1 MASALLVRGVA
12 LSASFAGARTVRCAA
27 RGVPHPDAA
36 RSQTAPTTSSSSW
49 VSARRNAGPGA
60 SSLAPRA
67 ASTSDASGDA
77 SDVAALVRAKIAENK
92 VTVWSKTYC
101 PFCTRVK
108 GLFEEM
114 GVEAFVV
121 ELDRLHEEAEI
132 QDALAEM
139 TGQRTVPNVFIGGA
153 HVGGCDDTHEA
164 RASGE
169 LERMLK
175 EAGAV

>member
-1 MASALLVRGVA
+1 M
-12 LSASFAGARTVRCAA
+12 
-27 RGVPHPDAA
+27 
-36 RSQTAPTTSSSSW
+36 
-49 VSARRNAGPGA
+49 
-60 SSLAPRA
+60 
-67 ASTSDASGDA
+67 
-77 SDVAALVRAKIAENK
+77 RAKIAENK

-153 HVGGCDDTHEA
+153 HVGVDRLVDRRDARARRRRRRRRGWRRWRRLRRRLDKLETEAALDRAAVEA
-164 RASGE
+164 RFGRESAVAALVRIQLLRTQIHKSLLFSAQIGE
-169 LERMLK
+169 TPLFRAQFGDPLLCRSLR
-175 EAGAV
+175 GA